1 MTDLVLVKAKLR
13 RDLSANAL
21 AALLVPV
28 EAGARASAAH
38 RLVWALFADAPERR
52 RDFLWRQTSPG
63 EFLILAAR
71 PPEDPHALF
80 QIQYKPF
87 APKLHTGQRLA
98 FSLRANPVVAGA
110 PAGPGERGKR
120 RDVVTRAI
128 AALPLQP
135 DSEKRR
141 AERFAAMRGAAG
153 EWLARQG
160 SRHGFSPDLTG
171 DALRIDDEDWVRI
184 PRDGHRAIS
193 FLAIGLDGVL
203 TVDDPAKFLA
213 RLPVGFGAAR
223 AFGCGLMLIRRAPL
237 DGDT

>member
-1 MTDLVLVKAKLR
+1 MTGLVLVKAKLR

-21 AALLVPV
+21 AALLVP
-28 EAGARASAAH
+28 AASGARVGAAH

-63 EFLILAAR
+63 EFLVLAAR

-80 QIQYKPF
+80 QIQHKLF
-87 APKLHTGQRLA
+87 APMLHTGQRLA
-98 FSLRANPVVAGA
+98 FSLRANPVVAEA
-110 PAGPGERGKR
+110 PAEPGKRGKR

-135 DSEKRR
+135 DPEKRR
-141 AERFAAMRGAAG
+141 AERFAAMQGAVG
-153 EWLARQG
+153 KWLVRQG
-160 SRHGFSPDLTG
+160 GRHGFSPDMRA
-171 DALRIDDEDWVRI
+171 DRLRIDDEDWVQI
-184 PRDGHRAIS
+184 PRDGRRAIN
-193 FLAIGLDGVL
+193 FLAIGLEGVL

-223 AFGCGLMLIRRAPL
+223 AFGCGLMLIRRAPP
-237 DGDT
+237 DIDP